1 MSRPH
6 NTGRRIFTTL
16 LVLAFTAPHPSYA
29 ETTEKE
35 AEARTN
41 ERVVSTRVVSRKI
54 VRRKVVRKPSKR
66 ARRRR
71 AASDA
76 RTISVEHPTKPKP
89 AITRT
94 HGVTTQPALAR
105 ANTFEEP
112 GSLEGSRSQRV
123 AKQDLIVPAPR
134 PRNRGTIRL
143 EAMTDVPL
151 QIGAGVMLESK
162 HRLRLRSSLGFIS
175 GAYIDGVNAF
185 AQTYSPQ
192 PYTDAVAELVSES
205 LENSMVWRTH
215 VGMRPGERAGLY
227 MHAGYT
233 LVSFGSKT
241 TGAELLE
248 AALEIG
254 DVDMSSGPMGAARD
268 VQIDSNLHL
277 VDVELGWDFYVGRH
291 ANLRIGAGYSHT
303 FFSKTRISARYEA
316 DPQMSTAELQE
327 MERNGEV
334 LLDAIYQEYLRF
346 PTVSMAFGLRF

>member
-1 MSRPH
+1 MNSPKH
-6 NTGRRIFTTL
+6 TGRRVITTL
-16 LVLAFTAPHPSYA
+16 LAMALITPLPSYA
-29 ETTEKE
+29 ETPRDEDPEQT
-35 AEARTN
+35 R
-41 ERVVSTRVVSRKI
+41 ERVVSTRVVSRKV
-54 VRRKVVRKPSKR
+54 VRRRVVRKSPRRSAKKARAKQPSASAPVITR
-66 ARRRR
+66 AHGAQTRPTL
-71 AASDA
+71 A
-76 RTISVEHPTKPKP
+76 RTGS
-89 AITRT
+89 
-94 HGVTTQPALAR
+94 
-105 ANTFEEP
+105 FESSAGA
-112 GSLEGSRSQRV
+112 GSASSRRV
-123 AKQDLIVPAPR
+123 DKQEAIVPAPQ

-185 AQTYSPQ
+185 AQTYSEQ

-254 DVDMSSGPMGAARD
+254 NIDMSAGPMGAARD

-303 FFSKTRISARYEA
+303 FFSRTRISARYDA
-316 DPQMSTAELQE
+316 DNQMNTAEIQE